1 MVRHLNFNFIPM
13 MSFSLSQSPPLPIE
27 NLQQR
32 IQQLLALPNGL
43 TLSPNNLQ
51 RMVSLMDLTS
61 LNSSDTEQS
70 ISLLCQKALQP
81 SLTVHALPQVAAVCI
96 YPQHLGTAIKLLHAS
111 PVRVAT
117 VAGGFPLGNS
127 ATAQKLSEVK
137 EALQWG
143 ADEIDM
149 VLNRDLLLS
158 GEYMQVHDD
167 IAAIKACCGP
177 IPLKVILE
185 TGALPTFELVRLA
198 SQIAIAAGAD
208 FIKTST
214 GKIAQGASL
223 EAVLVMLD
231 AIKEEYARSGKKIGL
246 KPSGGI
252 SNAKS
257 AIDYLKLTQHILGPE
272 WLQPNLFRFGASSLL
287 GDVLRELGE

>member
-1 MVRHLNFNFIPM
+1 
-13 MSFSLSQSPPLPIE
+13 MSFSLSQSPPLPLE

-32 IQQLLALPNGL
+32 IQHLLALPNGL
-43 TLSPNNLQ
+43 SLSSDNLQ

-61 LNSSDTEQS
+61 LNSNDTEQS
-70 ISLLCQKALQP
+70 ITLLCQKALQP
-81 SLTVHALPQVAAVCI
+81 SLTVHSLPQVAAVCI
-96 YPQHLGTAIKLLHAS
+96 YPQHLGTAKKLLHPS

-127 ATAQKLSEVK
+127 STAQKLNEVK

-149 VLNRDLLLS
+149 VLNRNLLFS

-185 TGALPTFELVRLA
+185 TGALPNFELVRLA

-231 AIKEEYARSGKKIGL
+231 AIKAEYARSGKKIGL

-252 SNAKS
+252 STAKS
-257 AIDYLKLTQHILGPE
+257 AIDYLNLTHHILGPE